1 MSRMVRASEWKPA
14 GQRLKLA
21 TLQRAIERSLQW
33 AVFEPSNEALW
44 AKVRTC
50 VEDLLMAEWKA
61 GALRGS
67 TPAEAFFVR
76 CDQTTMT
83 QYDIE
88 HGQVILLAGV
98 APVKPSEFSTL
109 RIVQSTAN

>member
-1 MSRMVRASEWKPA
+1 MVRAGEWKPA
-14 GQRLKLA
+14 GQRRHLA

-44 AKVRTC
+44 AKVRAC
-50 VEDLLMAEWKA
+50 VEDLLLSEWKA
-61 GALRGS
+61 GALRGN
-67 TPAEAFFVR
+67 TPEQAFFVR

-88 HGQVILLAGV
+88 HGQIILLAGV
-98 APVKPSEFSTL
+98 AAVKPAEFATL